1 MYVPSDTFYMTW
13 QTTSWKYCIFNID
26 YIDAKMDI
34 FARNRTFSHM
44 QTSEP
49 WISKRN
55 YALFIVFIYIWSY
68 SRKQVMGLHAYGGG
82 FDQTDKYLSLQLE

>member
-1 MYVPSDTFYMTW
+1 MYWEVNVTQSEGL
-13 QTTSWKYCIFNID
+13 IFNID

-34 FARNRTFSHM
+34 FARNRTLSHM

-55 YALFIVFIYIWSY
+55 YALFIVYIYIWPY
-68 SRKQVMGLHAYGGG
+68 SRKQVMGLHAYRGGL
-82 FDQTDKYLSLQLE
+82 DQTA